1 RLFTKISAEFSF
13 PNTECDIVNNIIIS
27 NISEFLMLY
36 TYRISKVVGKTLHSE
51 YMIFLPS
58 ESIFPN
64 RPSGVPGYP
73 LRTYFFE

>member
-1 RLFTKISAEFSF
+1 
-13 PNTECDIVNNIIIS
+13 
-27 NISEFLMLY
+27 MLY

-64 RPSGVPGYP
+64 RPSGVPDTIKNIFFRIVN
-73 LRTYFFE
+73 LFSQEEILFFFTTKQFMLYFC